1 MAVSSPIAVFISI
14 RLQAQSLMNNPVQ
27 EDNKEIWRIKKKKF
41 FCHVTLCNIYE
52 QLIIVTLSCK
62 KNFIV
67 CKYYLGENDD
77 IS

>member
-14 RLQAQSLMNNPVQ
+14 LLQAQSLMNSPVQ
-27 EDNKEIWRIKKKKF
+27 EDNKEIWRIKKKII

-52 QLIIVTLSCK
+52 QLVIVTLSCK

-67 CKYYLGENDD
+67 CKYCLCENDD